1 MKIKNRI
8 RYFGDIYQPN
18 YKRAIKPKIMIND
31 TNYNNNDN
39 NNNNNNDDSNNK
51 INKLFQ
57 SCSPQISPT

>member
-1 MKIKNRI
+1 
-8 RYFGDIYQPN
+8 
-18 YKRAIKPKIMIND
+18 MIND

-57 SCSPQISPT
+57 SCSPQISPTWPKEPVIIQVDETRKNN